1 MWMWPNA
8 KIAVM
13 GAEQLSSVMRMVG
26 KEDPEL
32 RDRIEAESDA
42 KFASARIWD
51 DGVIKPE
58 DTRKTLAMGLQA
70 ALGGRVDEKPTR
82 FGVFRM

>member
-1 MWMWPNA
+1 MWPNA

-13 GAEQLSSVMRMVG
+13 GAEQLSNVMATVG
-26 KEDPEL
+26 KEDPAL
-32 RDRIEAESDA
+32 RERIEAESDA

-51 DGVIKPE
+51 DGIIKPE

-70 ALGGRVDEKPTR
+70 ALGGRVDEEKTK